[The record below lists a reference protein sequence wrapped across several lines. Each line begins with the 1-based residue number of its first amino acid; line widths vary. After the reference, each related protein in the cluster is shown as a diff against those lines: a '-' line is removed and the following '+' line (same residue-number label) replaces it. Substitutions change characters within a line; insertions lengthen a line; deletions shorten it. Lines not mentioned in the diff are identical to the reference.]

1 MENCGSMSFC
11 INIMKES
18 VCVGLTMKSMDYF
31 EYGIPLLNNI
41 KGDTWKIIEK
51 YGVGYNLKNPEDI
64 TWKELKDKVNIR
76 QKVRKVGEKLFTIES
91 FYKTMDQIMR
101 SCHVE
106 KLL

>member
-1 MENCGSMSFC
+1 VAQCHFG

-64 TWKELKDKVNIR
+64 TWKELKDKVNMR

>member
-1 MENCGSMSFC
+1 MAQCHFG